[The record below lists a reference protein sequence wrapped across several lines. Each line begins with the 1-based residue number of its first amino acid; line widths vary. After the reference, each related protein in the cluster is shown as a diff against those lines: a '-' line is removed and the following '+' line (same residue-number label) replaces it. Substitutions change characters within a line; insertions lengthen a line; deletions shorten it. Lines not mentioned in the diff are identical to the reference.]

1 MNFKLSL
8 ILGGILL
15 ASLGS
20 FKLYYDKSE
29 AEKEAMATQLQQ
41 AMNNQLLLE
50 KSIAEQNSQIE
61 AHLKREQENKVRI
74 SELTEAN
81 NEAQI
86 QVNNLKQKFA
96 KHDLNMLSMAKPGL
110 IERIVN
116 RATSRVGKELEEITD
131 PNQAEAMAKEP
142 QLNED
147 TKDTNTDSTS

>member
-41 AMNNQLLLE
+41 SLDNQLLLE
-50 KSIAEQNSQIE
+50 NSIVKQNEAIT
-61 AHLKREQENKVRI
+61 AHLKKEAENKVRI
-74 SELTEAN
+74 SELSVAN
-81 NEAQI
+81 NAAQEE
-86 QVNNLKQKFA
+86 VNRLKNTFA
-96 KHDLNMLSMAKPGL
+96 KHNLNMLSMSKPGL

-116 RATSRVGKELEEITD
+116 KATVRVGKELETLTD
-131 PNQAEAMAKEP
+131 PNQF
-142 QLNED
+142 NED
-147 TKDTNTDSTS
+147 TTDTNSNSTS